1 MPEINF
7 EEIAELIKKGQR
19 AKARKLVSEVSINE
33 AAKIIN
39 DLPRLDKFWF
49 FSILGPK
56 KGADVIL
63 ELNDEAREELIE
75 LLSGKK
81 LARVASE
88 MNSDDAT
95 DFLEELPDEKS
106 EMVLETMDEEGAEEV
121 KKLMSYPPE
130 SAGGLMQKEY
140 IAVLE
145 SDKIK
150 DAVRKIKR
158 DVEKA
163 GDLHNIFVVDT
174 TNVLVGILP
183 VRKLILFPTETEISK
198 IMDKDLISVMA
209 SKDQEEVAKI
219 FKEHDLISIPVI
231 NEELH
236 LVGKITVDDIVE
248 VIEEESSEDLFR
260 ILGLGGEVKVSDSV
274 GSMVRKR
281 APWLVLNL
289 VTAFLGAA
297 IVALFQDTIQ
307 SFVFLAV
314 FLPVVAAIGGT
325 SGNQTVAIIVRALAL
340 DEIDFKNVRK
350 VLFRQVMTGLIN
362 GVLVGFITGIVAF
375 YFWSNFKLG
384 LVIMVAMIG
393 NIAISGLL
401 GGLVPLTL
409 RRLNVDPALASSQF
423 ITMFTDSLG
432 FLFLLGLAAAIF

>member
-1 MPEINF
+1 MPGINF
-7 EEIAELIKKGQR
+7 EEVTELIRRGQR
-19 AKARKLVSEVSINE
+19 AKARKLVSDLSIHE

-39 DLPRLDKFWF
+39 DLPRLDKLWF
-49 FSILGPK
+49 FSILGTK
-56 KGADVIL
+56 RGAEVIL
-63 ELNDEAREELIE
+63 ELTDEAREELIE
-75 LLSGKK
+75 LLSSEK

-88 MNSDDAT
+88 MDSDDAT

-106 EMVLETMDEEGAEEV
+106 ELVLESMDEEGAQEV
-121 KKLMSYPPE
+121 KNLMSYPPE
-130 SAGGLMQKEY
+130 TAGGLMQKEY

-150 DAVRKIKR
+150 DAVRKIKK

-163 GDLHNIFVVDT
+163 GDLHNLFVV
-174 TNVLVGILP
+174 NAGNALVGILP
-183 VRKLILFPTETEISK
+183 IRKLILSPAETKISS
-198 IMDKDLISVMA
+198 IMDKEPVSVLA
-209 SKDQEEVAKI
+209 SKDQEEVVKI
-219 FKEHDLISIPVI
+219 FKEYDLISIPVV
-231 NEELH
+231 NEEAH
-236 LVGKITVDDIVE
+236 LIGRITVDDIVE

-297 IVALFQDTIQ
+297 IVAIFQDTIQ

-340 DEIDFKNVRK
+340 DEIDFKNVKK
-350 VLFRQVMTGLIN
+350 VLVRQIATGIIN
-362 GVLVGFITGIVAF
+362 GVIVGFITGMVAF

-384 LVIMVAMIG
+384 LVIMIAMVG

-409 RRLNVDPALASSQF
+409 KRLNVDPALASSQF